1 MFHEHS
7 MAHSASGRERSG
19 RNRSI
24 TSHASISW
32 SARETDRHGLQFVDR
47 ESFVQGIPMQ
57 KSSVFSAHVVLLCLI
72 AALPVGQQA
81 EAQAL
86 LPIGQYL
93 SAQMPVLTPAQVVNA
108 PELVHARLRARNP
121 EYRDEAKFAIDPVL
135 GLVGDLSGGGVVD
148 LASLQGIPFGA
159 LDLKGLQLSDLAP
172 LAGMPLVVLGLE
184 DTRVTDLKP
193 LAGMKLKKLYLS
205 NTAITDL
212 KSLTGMP
219 LEELML
225 VGTRVK
231 DLRPLRGSPI
241 QMLWLNNTPVT
252 DLSPLAQCPM
262 VSLTLEGTGV
272 SDLRPLSGMS
282 SLKRLHIGGTRVRDL
297 TPLKGLR
304 LTRLIFSPK
313 AINAGLE
320 AIRHMNTLT
329 ELGTTLETRMNPKQF
344 WELYD
349 QGGLR

>member
-1 MFHEHS
+1 
-7 MAHSASGRERSG
+7 
-19 RNRSI
+19 
-24 TSHASISW
+24 
-32 SARETDRHGLQFVDR
+32 
-47 ESFVQGIPMQ
+47 MQ
-57 KSSVFSAHVVLLCLI
+57 RSSVCSTHVALVCLI

-81 EAQAL
+81 EARAM
-86 LPIGQYL
+86 LPIGQFR
-93 SAQMPVLTPAQVVNA
+93 STQTPVLTPAQVIST

-148 LASLQGIPFGA
+148 LGSLQGIPFGA
-159 LDLKGLQLSDLAP
+159 LDLKGLEVSDLAP
-172 LAGMPLVVLGLE
+172 LEGMPLVVLGLE
-184 DTRVTDLKP
+184 DTRATDLSS
-193 LAGMKLKKLYLS
+193 LAGMKLKRLYLS
-205 NTAITDL
+205 NTSISDL
-212 KSLTGMP
+212 KSLAGMP

-252 DLSPLAQCPM
+252 DISPLAKCPI

-272 SDLRPLSGMS
+272 SDLRPLSKMS

-297 TPLKGLR
+297 TPLKDLR

-329 ELGTTLETRMNPKQF
+329 ELGTTLETRMPPKQF